1 MAHGRKSRTHWEGMG
16 SQSAIDAAA
25 IRDHGEDAKYDR
37 ISNPPSKP
45 AAAIQLDKAQVQE
58 TDQTR
63 S

>member
-1 MAHGRKSRTHWEGMG
+1 MG